1 MRCNEV
7 KNDLVDYAT
16 GKLNSVEIAEH
27 LERCESCKLE
37 FEKIKDVV
45 SFLSEYKI
53 EEPSEFYWSNF
64 LYRVKRKI
72 SERGNISVFALKPIL
87 FAPSMAVIIIG
98 ILLGIGFSN
107 LFVGR
112 SADFY
117 LSQVSEFEMTGVLI
131 KPSELSDV
139 SAETLDRAIFHLY
152 EKYQI
157 PHIDEEIENYQEIDI
172 EEVLK
177 RIENKF

>member
-1 MRCNEV
+1 MKCNEV
-7 KNDLVDYAT
+7 KNNLVDYAT
-16 GKLNSVEIAEH
+16 GKLNSVEIAKH
-27 LERCESCKLE
+27 LEKCENCRLE

-72 SERGNISVFALKPIL
+72 AQRNSISTFSLKPIL
-87 FAPSMAVIIIG
+87 FAPSLAVIIIG
-98 ILLGIGFSN
+98 FLLGIGFSS
-107 LFVGR
+107 LFVGQT
-112 SADFY
+112 DFY
-117 LSQVSEFEMTGVLI
+117 FSQVSNFEMTGVLV
-131 KPSELSDV
+131 KPSELSEV
-139 SAETLDRAIFHLY
+139 STETLERAVSYLY

-157 PHIDEEIENYQEIDI
+157 PDIDAKIESYQEIDI

>member
-1 MRCNEV
+1 MRCSEV
-7 KNDLVDYAT
+7 KNNLVDYAT

-27 LERCESCKLE
+27 LEKCEDCGLE
-37 FEKIKDVV
+37 FERIKNVV
-45 SFLSEYKI
+45 SILSEYKI

-72 SERGNISVFALKPIL
+72 AQRNNISTFALKPIL

-98 ILLGIGFSN
+98 FLLGIGFSN
-107 LFVGR
+107 LFV
-112 SADFY
+112 SQPDFY
-117 LSQVSEFEMTGVLI
+117 LSQVSDFEITGVLV
-131 KPSELSDV
+131 KPSELSEV
-139 SAETLDRAIFHLY
+139 STETLEMAVSYLY
-152 EKYQI
+152 EKYQM
-157 PHIDEEIENYQEIDI
+157 PDIDAKIENYQEIDI